1 MESLRRQAY
10 REKMRELGKV
20 LRHKITIQ
28 KKTTYIDEW
37 GNQVRSWVDWK
48 TVWAERRN
56 LWGQAYYVAKAH
68 GEENKVIFEVR
79 YTPAYEEL
87 IHAVDQ
93 FQVVYKGIEYEI
105 KHVDAL
111 EDGGAW
117 IRLECLEW
125 PPGEVSAHGGHQS

>member
-37 GNQVRSWVDWK
+37 GNQVRTWVDWK

-56 LWGQAYYVAKAH
+56 LWGQAYYAAKAH
-68 GEENKVIFEVR
+68 EEENKVIFEVR

-87 IHAVDQ
+87 IHARS
-93 FQVVYKGIEYEI
+93 EE
-105 KHVDAL
+105 HTSEL
-111 EDGGAW
+111 
-117 IRLECLEW
+117 
-125 PPGEVSAHGGHQS
+125 